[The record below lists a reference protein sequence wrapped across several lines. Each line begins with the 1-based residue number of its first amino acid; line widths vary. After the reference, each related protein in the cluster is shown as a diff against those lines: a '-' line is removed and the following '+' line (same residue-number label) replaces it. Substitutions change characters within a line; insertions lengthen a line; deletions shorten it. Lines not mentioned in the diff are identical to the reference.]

1 VIEIRGLRKQFGP
14 NVVLDRVDLD
24 ITAGRIT
31 AIVGPNAA
39 GKSTVIKCVL
49 GLTRPGGGTI
59 TVGGVDVDD
68 RGDYRSRIGYMPQ
81 IARFPENI
89 SGQDLIDMV
98 VDVRG
103 MPAASREMIEAFGL
117 RAHLAKPLRTLSGGT
132 RQKLNAVIALAF
144 KPAVLMLDEPSAGL
158 DPVSAGL
165 LKDRMRAERDAG
177 TTVILTSHVLS
188 EIDELADDV
197 AFLADGRIRFAGP
210 VHDLKVATR
219 QFTLERAIAHVL
231 QHGVEVAA

>member
-1 VIEIRGLRKQFGP
+1 MIEIRGLRKRFGL
-14 NVVLDRVDLD
+14 NAVLDGVDLD
-24 ITAGRIT
+24 IAGGRIT

-39 GKSTVIKCVL
+39 GKSTLIKCVL
-49 GLTRPGGGTI
+49 GLTRPDAGTI
-59 TVGGVDVDD
+59 AVGGVDIDE
-68 RGDYRSRIGYMPQ
+68 RGEYRSGIGYMPQ

-132 RQKLNAVIALAF
+132 RQKLNAVIALLF
-144 KPAVLMLDEPSAGL
+144 RPAVLMLDEPSAGL

-165 LKDRMRAERDAG
+165 LKDRMRSERDAG
-177 TTVILTSHVLS
+177 TAVILTSHVLS

-210 VHDLKVATR
+210 VQELKVATR

>member
-1 VIEIRGLRKQFGP
+1 MIEIRGLCKRFGS
-14 NVVLDRVDLD
+14 NLVLDGIDLD
-24 ITAGRIT
+24 IQPGRIT

-39 GKSTVIKCVL
+39 GKSTLIKCVL
-49 GLTRPGGGTI
+49 GLTRPDTGTI
-59 TVGGVDVDD
+59 TVGSVDIDE
-68 RGDYRSRIGYMPQ
+68 RGEYRSRIGYMPQ

-89 SGQDLIDMV
+89 SGQDLIEMI

-103 MPAASREMIEAFGL
+103 ATARSIDLIDSLGL
-117 RAHLAKPLRTLSGGT
+117 RAHLGKPLRTLSGGT
-132 RQKLNAVIALAF
+132 RQKLNAVIAMLFA
-144 KPAVLMLDEPSAGL
+144 PAVLMLDEPSAGL

-177 TTVILTSHVLS
+177 MTVILTSHILS

-197 AFLADGRIRFAGP
+197 AFLAEGQIRFAGP
-210 VHDLKVATR
+210 VHELKVATR

>member
-1 VIEIRGLRKQFGP
+1 MKRPDPATARADFDRNAFL
-14 NVVLDRVDLD
+14 VLLFVL
-24 ITAGRIT
+24 TVAF
-31 AIVGPNAA
+31 AWIVWPYY
-39 GKSTVIKCVL
+39 
-49 GLTRPGGGTI
+49 
-59 TVGGVDVDD
+59 GGVFWGAV
-68 RGDYRSRIGYMPQ
+68 
-81 IARFPENI
+81 
-89 SGQDLIDMV
+89 
-98 VDVRG
+98 
-103 MPAASREMIEAFGL
+103 
-117 RAHLAKPLRTLSGGT
+117 LALLFS
-132 RQKLNAVIALAF
+132 
-144 KPAVLMLDEPSAGL
+144 PAVLMLDEPSAGL

-231 QHGVEVAA
+231 LHGVEVAA

>member
-1 VIEIRGLRKQFGP
+1 VIEIRGLRKRFGS
-14 NVVLDRVDLD
+14 NAVLDAVDLD
-24 ITAGRIT
+24 IAGGRIT

-39 GKSTVIKCVL
+39 GKSTLIKCVL
-49 GLTRPGGGTI
+49 GLTRPDAGTI
-59 TVGGVDVDD
+59 AVGGVDIDE
-68 RGDYRSRIGYMPQ
+68 RGEYRSGIGYMPQ

-132 RQKLNAVIALAF
+132 RQKLNAVIALLF
-144 KPAVLMLDEPSAGL
+144 RPAVLMLDEPSAGL

-165 LKDRMRAERDAG
+165 LKDRMRSERDAG
-177 TTVILTSHVLS
+177 TAVILTSHVLS

-210 VHDLKVATR
+210 VQELKVATR

>member
-1 VIEIRGLRKQFGP
+1 VIEIRGLRKRFGL
-14 NVVLDRVDLD
+14 NAVLDGVDLD
-24 ITAGRIT
+24 IAGGRIT

-39 GKSTVIKCVL
+39 GKSTLIKCVL
-49 GLTRPGGGTI
+49 GLTRPDAGTI
-59 TVGGVDVDD
+59 AVGGVDIDE
-68 RGDYRSRIGYMPQ
+68 RGEYRSGIGYMPQ

-103 MPAASREMIEAFGL
+103 MPAASQEMIEAFGL

-132 RQKLNAVIALAF
+132 RQKLNAVIALLF
-144 KPAVLMLDEPSAGL
+144 RPAVLMLDEPSAGL

-165 LKDRMRAERDAG
+165 LKDRMRSERDAG
-177 TTVILTSHVLS
+177 TAVILTSHVLS

-210 VHDLKVATR
+210 VQELKVATR

>member
-1 VIEIRGLRKQFGP
+1 VIEIRGLRKRFGL
-14 NVVLDRVDLD
+14 NAVLDGVDLD
-24 ITAGRIT
+24 IAGGRIT

-39 GKSTVIKCVL
+39 GKSTLIKCVL
-49 GLTRPGGGTI
+49 GLTRPDAGTI
-59 TVGGVDVDD
+59 AVGGVDIDE
-68 RGDYRSRIGYMPQ
+68 RGEYRSGIGYMPQ

-132 RQKLNAVIALAF
+132 RQKLNAVIALLF
-144 KPAVLMLDEPSAGL
+144 RPAVLMLDEPSAGL

-165 LKDRMRAERDAG
+165 LKDRMRSERDAG
-177 TTVILTSHVLS
+177 TAVILTSHVLS

-210 VHDLKVATR
+210 VQELKVATR

>member
-1 VIEIRGLRKQFGP
+1 MIEVRGLRKQFGSLT
-14 NVVLDRVDLD
+14 VLDGVDL
-24 ITAGRIT
+24 TLGRGRIT
-31 AIVGPNAA
+31 AVVGPNAA
-39 GKSTVIKCVL
+39 GKSTLIKCIL
-49 GLTRPGGGTI
+49 GLTRSDAGSI
-59 TVGGVDVDD
+59 TVAGQPIDERGEYRRGV
-68 RGDYRSRIGYMPQ
+68 GYMPQ

-98 VDVRG
+98 VDLRG
-103 MPAASREMIEAFGL
+103 APAASTDMIEALEL
-117 RAHLAKPLRTLSGGT
+117 RAHLGKPLRALSGGT
-132 RQKLNAVIALAF
+132 RQKINAVIALLF
-144 KPAVLMLDEPSAGL
+144 SPAVLMLDEPSAGL

-177 TTVILTSHVLS
+177 TTVVLTSHVLS

-210 VHDLKVATR
+210 VHDLKRATR

-231 QHGVEVAA
+231 QHGFAA